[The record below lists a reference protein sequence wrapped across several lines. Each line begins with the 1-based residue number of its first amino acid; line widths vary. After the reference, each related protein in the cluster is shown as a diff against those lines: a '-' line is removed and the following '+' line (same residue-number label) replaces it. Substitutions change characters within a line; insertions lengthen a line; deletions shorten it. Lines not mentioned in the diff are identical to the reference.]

1 MVAQPHILLLDW
13 WCQKKEAQTMTV
25 EFARN
30 RVAKI
35 RSDRSRQDLNNQLG
49 FNVNKELDHAGEYAS
64 SITVR

>member
-1 MVAQPHILLLDW
+1 
-13 WCQKKEAQTMTV
+13 MTV

-49 FNVNKELDHAGEYAS
+49 LINEKENNNLAIDACANWLN
-64 SITVR
+64 IR

>member
-1 MVAQPHILLLDW
+1 
-13 WCQKKEAQTMTV
+13 MTV

-49 FNVNKELDHAGEYAS
+49 FNINKELNHAGEYARL
-64 SITVR
+64 IEVR

>member
-1 MVAQPHILLLDW
+1 
-13 WCQKKEAQTMTV
+13 MTV

-49 FNVNKELDHAGEYAS
+49 FNINKELDHAGEYAS
-64 SITVR
+64 SIAVR

>member
-1 MVAQPHILLLDW
+1 MMA
-13 WCQKKEAQTMTV
+13 

-49 FNVNKELDHAGEYAS
+49 FNINKESNHAGEYVS
-64 SITVR
+64 WNEVR

>member
-1 MVAQPHILLLDW
+1 
-13 WCQKKEAQTMTV
+13 MTV

-49 FNVNKELDHAGEYAS
+49 FNINKELNHAGEYAGL
-64 SITVR
+64 IEVR